1 MGRSWTFSIAP
12 GVFSRAYYLPL
23 RAHFIAN
30 AVAPPSISDLSSLDT
45 LTPCCRA
52 CSPVVPTPDD
62 RTLFC
67 VHCQPTCPR
76 QGLCGMIMVPMPVN
90 EVAINWQAA
99 LVFLIAGE
107 LQENKMAIA
116 HHTQPFTGNVSDSNS
131 RPSSTTCCIVLP
143 PRKTI
148 L

>member
-30 AVAPPSISDLSSLDT
+30 AVTPPSISDLSSLDT

-67 VHCQPTCPR
+67 VHCQPTCPPPR
-76 QGLCGMIMVPMPVN
+76 FMRNDHGSYASN